1 MARTPKVVEDRRDQ
15 IMDAAMRVFAQKG
28 FTKATNKDIARE
40 AGITAGLIYYY
51 FESKEALLKAI
62 IEARSP
68 IQLISTLPS
77 QMFELPP
84 QVFLRMILL
93 RLLSIVESENFIQLI
108 RMLVPEIV
116 HDPDMA
122 PIAASFLQRALGFL
136 ATYFEMQMKK
146 GNLRHTDASLIA
158 QVLFGCVIGFVLRRQ
173 IVHDQ
178 IALQYSREQIADTIC
193 ETVLEGVLPR

>member
-28 FTKATNKDIARE
+28 FMKATNKDIARE
-40 AGITAGLIYYY
+40 AGITPGLIYYY

-68 IQLISTLPS
+68 LQLTTSVPP

-84 QVFLRMILL
+84 QVFLRMLLL
-93 RLLSIVESENFIQLI
+93 RVLGIVESENFIKLA
-108 RMLVPEIV
+108 RMLFPEIV
-116 HDPDMA
+116 HNTDMGS
-122 PIAASFLQRALGFL
+122 ITASFLQRAISFL

-158 QVLFGCVIGFVLRRQ
+158 QVLFGCIMGFVLRRQ

-178 IALQYSREQIADTIC
+178 VALQYSHEQIADTIC
-193 ETVLEGVLPR
+193 ATVLEGVLPR